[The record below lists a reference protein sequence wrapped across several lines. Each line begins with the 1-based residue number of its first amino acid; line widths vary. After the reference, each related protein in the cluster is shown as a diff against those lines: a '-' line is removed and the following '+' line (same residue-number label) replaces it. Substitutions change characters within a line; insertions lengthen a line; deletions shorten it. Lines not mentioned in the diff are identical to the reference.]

1 MKKIFIVAVVVGFV
15 VLTFGPAKRAM
26 ARLGAGV
33 SRVDFWAMLGGADDP
48 VAKKAFTELIN
59 NGVNSQ
65 EAKSIVDQAIKE
77 AKAQKLTGKA
87 LEAKLDG
94 VVKARLAIVNN
105 QAMAV
110 QNAKMSEANFKK
122 LQDKIQMNQQA
133 MQKNKIET
141 AKRINANITAAVT
154 GN

>member
-1 MKKIFIVAVVVGFV
+1 
-15 VLTFGPAKRAM
+15 
-26 ARLGAGV
+26 
-33 SRVDFWAMLGGADDP
+33 MLGGADDP